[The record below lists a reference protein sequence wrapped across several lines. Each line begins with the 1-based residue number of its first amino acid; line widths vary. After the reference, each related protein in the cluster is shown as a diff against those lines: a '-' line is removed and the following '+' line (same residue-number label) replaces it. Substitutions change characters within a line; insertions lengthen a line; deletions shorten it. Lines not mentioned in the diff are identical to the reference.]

1 MAADMPTGEARAR
14 HPADLEL
21 VRRTLQGEPSAV
33 EEYLERM
40 RCVRRFLA
48 AKNKSF
54 GTPLSSQELEDTIQ
68 STLLALWGKLASFAG
83 HGSLESWAYRFSH
96 LELLNRLQSLRRL
109 PRSLDDLGTTGKP
122 AAHPVLEPAA
132 EPEPDPFEH
141 ERLYRALERLETSA
155 AELLRAKH
163 LAGLT
168 FEEIAAREAVPV
180 NTVKTRY
187 YRALEKLRLLL
198 CRASDAPLAGRKT

>member
-21 VRRTLQGEPSAV
+21 VQRILQGEPSAV
-33 EEYLERM
+33 EEYLTRM
-40 RCVRRFLA
+40 HCVRRFLA
-48 AKNKSF
+48 AKNKAF
-54 GTPLSSQELEDTIQ
+54 GTPLSAQELEDTIQ

-109 PRSLDDLGTTGKP
+109 PRFLDDLPGEATG
-122 AAHPVLEPAA
+122 ARAREPAA
-132 EPEPDPFEH
+132 DPAPDPFEH
-141 ERLYRALERLETSA
+141 EQLYRALERLEATA
-155 AELLRAKH
+155 ADVLRAKH
-163 LAGLT
+163 LDGLT

-187 YRALEKLRLLL
+187 YRALEKLRVQLGA
-198 CRASDAPLAGRKT
+198 ASGATLAGRQP